1 MPTFLN
7 PYVLLACLG
16 LAIGL
21 FGSGVSVGYKWEAG
35 VHARDQLAAAQ
46 SAADRAREEAKT
58 ESDAAVLA
66 ATKAEAARQAG
77 RVKRLKLEQEIG
89 KDEIARN
96 CRVGAG
102 TFSVLQQSIRAAN
115 GAPPE
120 ASGVDAAVSAIPGT
134 PKPISGGFSAL
145 TDGWRGRLRLMPPGE
160 AGAGRVDQSGQLK

>member
-1 MPTFLN
+1 MPTFLT
-7 PYVLLACLG
+7 PYLPILYLALVL
-16 LAIGL
+16 GL
-21 FGSGVSVGYKWEAG
+21 FGGGVSVGYKWEAG
-35 VHARDQLAAAQ
+35 VHAREQLATAQ
-46 SAADRAREEAKT
+46 SAADRAREEAAV

-77 RVKRLKLEQEIG
+77 RIKRLKLEQELA

-102 TFSVLQQSIRAAN
+102 TFGVLLESIRAAN

-120 ASGVDAAVSAIPGT
+120 ASGVNASVPTVPGT

-160 AGAGRVDQSGQLK
+160 VSPGRVDQPRQLK